1 DHPRLHAVLPNV
13 PLGRTTAVETAA
25 SILNPPRPTR
35 SSDDA
40 AVQRPPE
47 FVPSLSGADQALLAD
62 LLARIDA
69 LRLAFPGLAC
79 RAAGVR
85 DLAELSSVRVQAP
98 FRWVSAAAVHSLAT
112 YQRQQQALQELMVA
126 MANNLQA
133 SGGDVSGAVL
143 SAATHPQFDDAES
156 AGLICR
162 LFGLLPVGSLA
173 VRAVLRALPRATATD
188 FDREHLA
195 AIESWSA
202 VVDHRVVLH
211 RLLDKLD
218 SLQHDRLL
226 LDVGEAP
233 PRAVVGAM
241 CHWFRE
247 LRGVQDEDRRLCV
260 SCLREL
266 QLAKQRA
273 GDLGAGDLAVLV
285 DTLRRYADAAAVAAQ
300 AMEAI
305 AGSSS
310 PVQRVMHLNAAAEQ
324 EPEVVLI
331 ANVQCCARD
340 LCPGGCAGA
349 DELVAERRCPLVH
362 VTRLRAAQPEL
373 VQGLVAMRDDPNRPP
388 RFTRQRLQLAVRAT
402 QRRAPRPGNPPRRGR
417 GARSSGGRPSASA
430 CPNGHC
436 LVRHP
441 PGPCHCASA
450 GQLTCGRPAP
460 ACPRLADFMRMV
472 ANARALGIDVLSG
485 HGSSPVPGGERA

>member
-1 DHPRLHAVLPNV
+1 MAHVSQPLSSAAPLGAPRLAFEGLVAEGLSPRVSSQQFMLRLRRALADERCAPELLFDVRNFSTFVSEEPDVTGFGDRFLLEHGNLASELPVEIGAQYCSLLTTAKAGAHPDFAAALQARADQVSYYDSTTTLLPDSASPTGRRFVRVARADHPRLHAVLPNV

-300 AMEAI
+300 AME
-305 AGSSS
+305 
-310 PVQRVMHLNAAAEQ
+310 
-324 EPEVVLI
+324 
-331 ANVQCCARD
+331 
-340 LCPGGCAGA
+340 
-349 DELVAERRCPLVH
+349 
-362 VTRLRAAQPEL
+362 
-373 VQGLVAMRDDPNRPP
+373 GLK
-388 RFTRQRLQLAVRAT
+388 
-402 QRRAPRPGNPPRRGR
+402 
-417 GARSSGGRPSASA
+417 
-430 CPNGHC
+430 
-436 LVRHP
+436 
-441 PGPCHCASA
+441 
-450 GQLTCGRPAP
+450 
-460 ACPRLADFMRMV
+460 
-472 ANARALGIDVLSG
+472 
-485 HGSSPVPGGERA
+485 